1 MDVRK
6 NMAKKQP
13 SGWLQGLILLLAGA
27 VVGYLL
33 LVLVYCLPVERM
45 QQHLES
51 CVDAF
56 ADGPTTLLKDDTGMW
71 VDYLTDSMILA
82 EAVYKGEE
90 SPWNQAAAV
99 YSNAIN
105 AEGEEAWTLRK
116 VKAALEEEQ
125 NGAAYARYW
134 HGNLVYLKPLLFV
147 FDYKDILTLNML
159 AQLLL
164 MLWIAQLLLKR
175 NRGYLLLPMAL
186 AFGMLTPVAMALCL
200 QYMPCFYVMAIACV
214 VMLRYPDFVYRHAGL
229 FFLAIGM
236 ATCYL
241 DFLTF
246 PLITL
251 GIPLVLYLLLA
262 GRSWRGGVVAIVR
275 SSFCWGIGY
284 VVFWAE
290 KWIIGSL
297 VLGENLFADAW
308 NSLMLRSSHE
318 TEGQELTYGAT
329 LQNNFKGYDL
339 RIWKVLFGL
348 LLAALVFLIVVRILQ
363 GKGSFA
369 KDVSM
374 LVPLLLVACMPFAW
388 YFVTVNH
395 SYIHYGYTHKELMI
409 TAWALSCAAAELYCR
424 WRGQVLAVKEKGGN
438 G

>member
-1 MDVRK
+1 
-6 NMAKKQP
+6 MAKKQP
-13 SGWLQGLILLLAGA
+13 VGWVQGGILLLAAA

-45 QQHLES
+45 QSHLES
-51 CVDAF
+51 CLDAF
-56 ADGPTTLLKDDTGMW
+56 SEGPKTLLKDDTGMW

-82 EAVYKGEE
+82 EAVYNGEE

-99 YSNAIN
+99 YSNAID
-105 AEGEEAWTLRK
+105 AEGDQPWTLRK
-116 VKAALEEEQ
+116 MQAALEEEQ
-125 NGAAYARYW
+125 NGAPYARYW

-164 MLWIAQLLLKR
+164 MLWIAQLLVKR
-175 NRGYLLLPMAL
+175 NLGYLLLPMAL

-200 QYMPCFYVMAIACV
+200 QYMPCFYVMAAACIV
-214 VMLRYPDFVYRHAGL
+214 VLRRPEAVHRHEGL
-229 FFLAIGM
+229 FFLAIGI
-236 ATCYL
+236 ATCYF

-251 GIPLVLYLLLA
+251 GVPLVLCLLLTA
-262 GRSWRGGVVAIVR
+262 KSWRQGVLSAVR

-284 VVFWAE
+284 LVFWAE
-290 KWIIGSL
+290 KWVIGSL

-318 TEGQELTYGAT
+318 TEGQELTYLEA

-339 RIWKVLFGL
+339 RIWKALLAL
-348 LLAALVFLIVVRILQ
+348 LLAVLVVLLAARMRQ
-363 GKGSFA
+363 GA
-369 KDVSM
+369 AEIRTDLTC
-374 LVPLLLVACMPFAW
+374 LVPLLLVACMPFVW

-409 TAWALSCAAAELYCR
+409 TVWALACMTGELYHR
-424 WRGQVLAVKEKGGN
+424 WRTTREQGKGRTI
-438 G
+438 

>member
-1 MDVRK
+1 
-6 NMAKKQP
+6 MAKKQLA
-13 SGWLQGLILLLAGA
+13 GWLQGLILLLAGA

-45 QQHLES
+45 QRHLES

-56 ADGPTTLLKDDTGMW
+56 AEGPITLVKDDTGMW

-82 EAVYKGEE
+82 EAVYQGDE

-99 YSNAIN
+99 YSSAID
-105 AEGEEAWTLRK
+105 AEGEEAWTLRLIQ
-116 VKAALEEEQ
+116 AALQEEQ
-125 NGAAYARYW
+125 TGAAYARYW
-134 HGNLVYLKPLLFV
+134 HGNLIFLKPLLLF

-159 AQLLL
+159 AELLM
-164 MLWIAQLLLKR
+164 MLWIAQLLVQR
-175 NRGYLLLPMAL
+175 NCRHLLLPMAL

-200 QYMPCFYVMAIACV
+200 QYIPCFYVMAIACI
-214 VMLRYPDFVYRHAGL
+214 LLLKFPDFVRRHTAL
-229 FFLAIGM
+229 YFLGIGI
-236 ATCYL
+236 ATCYF

-251 GIPLVLYLLLA
+251 GIPLVLYLLLE
-262 GRSWRGGVVAIVR
+262 GQTWHGGVRTVIR

-290 KWIIGSL
+290 KWVIGSL
-297 VLGENLFADAW
+297 VLRENLFADAW

-318 TEGQELTYGAT
+318 TEGQGITYGAT

-339 RIWKVLFGL
+339 RIWKVLFAL
-348 LLAALVFLIVVRILQ
+348 LLTALVLLIVARTLQ
-363 GKGSFA
+363 GRGSVA
-369 KDVSM
+369 ADVSL

-409 TAWALSCAAAELYCR
+409 TAWALSCAAAELLCR
-424 WRGQVLAVKEKGGN
+424 WRAENSAVSKKRRKQLT
-438 G
+438 

>member
-1 MDVRK
+1 
-6 NMAKKQP
+6 MAKKQLA
-13 SGWLQGLILLLAGA
+13 GWLQGLILLLAGA
-27 VVGYLL
+27 IVGYLL

-99 YSNAIN
+99 YSNAID
-105 AEGEEAWTLRK
+105 AEGDAPWTLRLIQ
-116 VKAALEEEQ
+116 AALEEEQ
-125 NGAAYARYW
+125 TGAAYARYW
-134 HGNLVYLKPLLFV
+134 HGNLIFLKPLLLV

-159 AQLLL
+159 AELLM
-164 MLWIAQLLLKR
+164 MLWIAQLLVQRNLKH
-175 NRGYLLLPMAL
+175 LLLPMTL

-200 QYMPCFYVMAIACV
+200 QYIPCFYVMAIACI
-214 VMLRYPDFVYRHAGL
+214 LLLKFPDFVRRHAGL
-229 FFLAIGM
+229 YFLGIGI
-236 ATCYL
+236 ATCYF

-251 GIPLVLYLLLA
+251 SVPLVLYLLLA
-262 GRSWRGGVVAIVR
+262 RQTWRDGILTVVR

-290 KWIIGSL
+290 KWVIGSL

-318 TEGQELTYGAT
+318 TEGQGITYSAT

-339 RIWKVLFGL
+339 RIWKVIFGL
-348 LLAALVFLIVVRILQ
+348 LLAALIFLIVARILQ
-363 GKGSFA
+363 GRGSVA
-369 KDVSM
+369 TDASL

-388 YFVTVNH
+388 YFVTMNH

-409 TAWALSCAAAELYCR
+409 TAWALSCAAAELFCR
-424 WRGQVLAVKEKGGN
+424 WRAGNPAVSKKRRKQLT
-438 G
+438 